1 MGSTN
6 FTPEAM
12 TMQANLLHIIH
23 SPQLADLYTA
33 RANLL
38 AGDPT
43 TAATAK
49 GAGWV
54 KVTDVP
60 GTGIRVFFA
69 PEGNKGRTFLDT
81 VTQAVT
87 AAKSSVLF
95 CMFTA
100 TDSGLMNAIFKLG
113 DRPDRLIYGL
123 LNAIEDPAK
132 PTKSGKPR
140 KTTPIS
146 IEIFHRSQA
155 DRLMLS
161 YDYFRPATAPAGF
174 LPELNTIDV
183 KKYSGGNG
191 PPVAVHIHHKFI
203 VIDGDT
209 PQPTIYT
216 GSANFSKNAE
226 NNNDENLLEI
236 SGNTTLAQVYVAEF
250 VRLYNHYRARALWNR
265 SHPQQAATGPSKSK
279 NGAGN
284 GPLVLASTRDGWV
297 KGAYKT
303 GTKEYVARER
313 LL

>member
-1 MGSTN
+1 MK
-6 FTPEAM
+6 AK
-12 TMQANLLHIIH
+12 LLRIVH
-23 SPQLADLYTA
+23 SPQLADLYAA

-69 PEGNKGRTFLDT
+69 PEGNRGRLFLGLW
-81 VTQAVT
+81 TQAVT

-100 TDSGLMNAIFKLG
+100 TDSALMNAIFKLG

-155 DRLMLS
+155 DRLTLS

-183 KKYSGGNG
+183 KKYTGGNG
-191 PPVAVHIHHKFI
+191 PPVAGHIHHQFI
-203 VIDGDT
+203 LIAHAP
-209 PQPTIYT
+209 PQPT
-216 GSANFSKNAE
+216 
-226 NNNDENLLEI
+226 L
-236 SGNTTLAQVYVAEF
+236 
-250 VRLYNHYRARALWNR
+250 
-265 SHPQQAATGPSKSK
+265 
-279 NGAGN
+279 
-284 GPLVLASTRDGWV
+284 
-297 KGAYKT
+297 
-303 GTKEYVARER
+303 
-313 LL
+313 